1 MNTSGGTLL
10 VGVADDGSLLGLAHD
25 KFANHDKLLLYL
37 TSIIKD
43 RIDAFHLIFLHF
55 SIEQINGMDILR
67 IDCAPSTQP
76 AYVTNG
82 KLDHFYIRTGPS
94 TTDMRLSEVYGY
106 LKERFDL

>member
-1 MNTSGGTLL
+1 
-10 VGVADDGSLLGLAHD
+10 
-25 KFANHDKLLLYL
+25 
-37 TSIIKD
+37 
-43 RIDAFHLIFLHF
+43 
-55 SIEQINGMDILR
+55 MDVLR

-76 AYVTNG
+76 AYVSDG